1 MRTGTGGRVPDQ
13 GAAWAFHHGLVSYPD
28 VKYANQIN
36 TALVVASALF
46 VVYILTQTYWS
57 TDPAE
62 EIVRPIRQEESPAES
77 PSPEVSMPGSERR
90 SPAPR
95 RLPPPGSETAPVEP
109 SATGSTSAPPAARVG
124 NPARRPGGR
133 PQTAAPRRL
142 TPTPSRTTPLGRS
155 PASRTSR
162 VPPVTPPSGSRPA
175 RPLIRPPREIV
186 PEEKRQTGDPA
197 PIPPVR
203 SSAPEQRLPGP

>member
-1 MRTGTGGRVPDQ
+1 M
-13 GAAWAFHHGLVSYPD
+13 
-28 VKYANQIN
+28 KYANQIN
-36 TALVVASALF
+36 TALVAASALF

-62 EIVRPIRQEESPAES
+62 EIVHPIRQEGNPAES
-77 PSPEVSMPGSERR
+77 LSPEVSMPGPERR
-90 SPAPR
+90 SPAPG
-95 RLPPPGSETAPVEP
+95 RLPRPGSETAPVESP
-109 SATGSTSAPPAARVG
+109 ATSSTTPPPAAVVG
-124 NPARRPGGR
+124 SPVRRLGGR
-133 PQTAAPRRL
+133 PQTAAPRGL
-142 TPTPSRTTPLGRS
+142 TPTPSRTTPLSRS

-175 RPLIRPPREIV
+175 RPLMRPPRNIV

-197 PIPPVR
+197 PTPPVR

>member
-1 MRTGTGGRVPDQ
+1 M
-13 GAAWAFHHGLVSYPD
+13 
-28 VKYANQIN
+28 KYANQIN

-62 EIVRPIRQEESPAES
+62 EIVRPIRQEASPAES
-77 PSPEVSMPGSERR
+77 PSPEVSMPGPERR
-90 SPAPR
+90 SPAAR
-95 RLPPPGSETAPVEP
+95 RLPPSESETAPVEP
-109 SATGSTSAPPAARVG
+109 SAAGSISPPPAAGVG
-124 NPARRPGGR
+124 NPARRLGGR

-142 TPTPSRTTPLGRS
+142 APAPSRTTPLSRS

-162 VPPVTPPSGSRPA
+162 VPPVMPPSGNRPA
-175 RPLIRPPREIV
+175 RPLIRPPRDIV

-197 PIPPVR
+197 PTPPVR